1 MNSAEKAE
9 EWDRE
14 LTIHKDVYVDRLAS
28 ADSITA
34 KVTVLQAWI
43 TVTKQAYERTK
54 KRTGEENKDFL
65 CLIDKSERRVECERI
80 GESYSSRSWR
90 KSRLDRTEE
99 ER

>member
-34 KVTVLQAWI
+34 KVTVL
-43 TVTKQAYERTK
+43 
-54 KRTGEENKDFL
+54 
-65 CLIDKSERRVECERI
+65 
-80 GESYSSRSWR
+80 
-90 KSRLDRTEE
+90 
-99 ER
+99 